1 VRLFG
6 TSYPTTPMPNP
17 KRPAAP
23 KQTGPN
29 YSTSTT
35 TGIEPNVAAALS
47 YILALVTGIIF
58 LLMEKE
64 NRYIRFHA
72 AQSIAVSVIVI
83 GLSIGVS
90 MISGVL
96 VFIPVLGWVAVL
108 VLTLGLAV
116 GIFAL
121 WVVLMWKAYQGETW
135 ELPVAGGIA
144 RRLM

>member
-1 VRLFG
+1 
-6 TSYPTTPMPNP
+6 MPNP
-17 KRPAAP
+17 KRPSSP
-23 KQTGPN
+23 KREGPN

-64 NRYIRFHA
+64 NRYVRFHA

-108 VLTLGLAV
+108 LLTLGLAV

-144 RRLM
+144 RRFM